1 MLLSVEGL
9 NVFYGEAIHALR
21 DVSFSVEEGEIV
33 SIIGANGAGKSTL
46 MWTLV
51 GLLKPKS
58 GRILMREKPV
68 RPIPHLSVAAGISLV
83 PERRRLFPHLTV
95 RENLLLGA
103 YLRKDRKGVE
113 EDAERVYQL
122 FPILKERLSQYAGT
136 LSGGQQQML
145 AIGRALMSRPKVLL
159 LDEPS
164 LGLAPV
170 LVDQVFRAIQDI
182 AASGTTI
189 LLVEQNALEAL
200 QIAHRAYV
208 LEVGRIVLE
217 GKGKEL
223 LNNPIVRAAY
233 LGVAQHTEILLER
246 TNHGE
251 SATFE
256 DSPPTTATT
265 APDSKMFIME

>member
-1 MLLSVEGL
+1 MLLSVNGL

-21 DVSFSVEEGEIV
+21 DVSFEVEEGEIV

-58 GRILMREKPV
+58 GTILMRGKLIKPV
-68 RPIPHLSVAAGISLV
+68 PHLSVAAGISLV
-83 PERRRLFPHLTV
+83 PERRRLFPNLTV
-95 RENLLLGA
+95 RENLMLGA
-103 YLRKDRKGVE
+103 YLRKDRKSIA
-113 EDAERVYQL
+113 EDAEQIFHL

-136 LSGGQQQML
+136 LSGCQQQML

-170 LVDQVFRAIQDI
+170 LADQVFQAVQDI

-200 QIAHRAYV
+200 EIAHRAYV

-217 GKGKEL
+217 GPGKEL
-223 LNNPIVRAAY
+223 LQNPAVRAAY
-233 LGVAQHTEILLER
+233 LGVSQRAETLLE
-246 TNHGE
+246 
-251 SATFE
+251 
-256 DSPPTTATT
+256 
-265 APDSKMFIME
+265 

>member
-1 MLLSVEGL
+1 MLLSVEDL
-9 NVFYGEAIHALR
+9 NVYYGEAIHALR
-21 DVSFSVEEGEIV
+21 GVSFEVDQGEIV

-58 GRILMREKPV
+58 GRILLQGNPIKA
-68 RPIPHLSVAAGISLV
+68 IPHQAVASGIALV

-95 RENLLLGA
+95 KENLYLGA
-103 YLRKDRKGVE
+103 YLRKDRKGIE
-113 EDAERVYQL
+113 EDAERVFQL
-122 FPILKERLSQYAGT
+122 FSILKERLSQYAGT

-164 LGLAPV
+164 LGLAPL
-170 LVDQVFRAIQDI
+170 LVDHVFQAVQEI
-182 AASGTTI
+182 AKGGTTI

-208 LEVGRIVLE
+208 LEVGKIVLE
-217 GKGKEL
+217 GKGQDL
-223 LNNPIVRAAY
+223 LNNPAVRAAY
-233 LGVAQHTEILLER
+233 LGVSQHTEVLL
-246 TNHGE
+246 
-251 SATFE
+251 
-256 DSPPTTATT
+256 D
-265 APDSKMFIME
+265 K